1 MNEARIIPCKG
12 NAGAVLNSRPVIVGA
27 IGIENSF
34 SATAK
39 GNSACLGRYDDWMS
53 RKARMVPWKGNAGA
67 VIGTRPSVVG
77 AVQTKRTP
85 ATRVR
90 GNAACFRRHAD
101 GKKTPNEA
109 RMIPSQ
115 TGCGNAGAMLP
126 ARPSIMGALG
136 LTREDCSALAGRAG
150 LRSRL
155 FRRAELRRPT
165 SPCASRAGDSL
176 REVLS

>member
-1 MNEARIIPCKG
+1 MKFSP
-12 NAGAVLNSRPVIVGA
+12 
-27 IGIENSF
+27 

-39 GNSACLGRYDDWMS
+39 DEASNAHRYDRYGELMNTLDE
-53 RKARMVPWKGNAGA
+53 ARMIPWKGNAGA
-67 VIGTRPSVVG
+67 MLNSCPSIVGPIGLKVSS
-77 AVQTKRTP
+77 
-85 ATRVR
+85 ATMAM
-90 GNAACFRRHAD
+90 GNAAYFRRHAD
-101 GKKTPNEA
+101 GKNTPNEA